1 MQVSSLSRLLND
13 AAVRAETRDAITNRD
28 GLAAIAQSTAH
39 ELYGESYTRNKAI
52 HDAEVPNSD
61 DSQRLAQA
69 KQATAFTNGQGSNP
83 FKGMSRDQLALI
95 AYDDSGAFTVNER
108 RAALSEADDQ
118 EYQWRVKV
126 VAKMMDDYNR
136 TGKISPGGPAQGH
149 AVIQRDIIL
158 DLCRFADHDTHPVI
172 NEEATTDGR
181 TRVNFDA
188 SQHAR
193 QMCRKPGQP
202 TQAMPPQPMSNT
214 MKDQG
219 VDAGI
224 TGQHFPERAS
234 SRIAVKNRPNILTQ
248 VPEHEA

>member
-1 MQVSSLSRLLND
+1 MNSINQLGTTTPQQTQVSERSFVNKTGETTYSQTSEIINTPNSATMQVSSLSRLLND

-69 KQATAFTNGQGSNP
+69 KQATTFTNGQGSNP

-136 TGKISPGGPAQGH
+136 TGKISAETHQEVLDHYKSLPAIEESQLPKGYDMQLQGW
-149 AVIQRDIIL
+149 IQ
-158 DLCRFADHDTHPVI
+158 
-172 NEEATTDGR
+172 EAKSTES
-181 TRVNFDA
+181 
-188 SQHAR
+188 SQH
-193 QMCRKPGQP
+193 
-202 TQAMPPQPMSNT
+202 
-214 MKDQG
+214 KDELESLLEQ
-219 VDAGI
+219 
-224 TGQHFPERAS
+224 
-234 SRIAVKNRPNILTQ
+234 LTKRLTNNQ
-248 VPEHEA
+248 KS

>member
-1 MQVSSLSRLLND
+1 MNSINQLGTTTPQQTQVSERSFVNKTGETTYSQTSEIINTPNSATMQVSSLSRLLND

-136 TGKISPGGPAQGH
+136 TGKISAETHQEVLDHYKSLPAIEESQLPK
-149 AVIQRDIIL
+149 AMTCS
-158 DLCRFADHDTHPVI
+158 CR
-172 NEEATTDGR
+172 
-181 TRVNFDA
+181 
-188 SQHAR
+188 
-193 QMCRKPGQP
+193 
-202 TQAMPPQPMSNT
+202 
-214 MKDQG
+214 
-219 VDAGI
+219 AGYRRLKA
-224 TGQHFPERAS
+224 QSHH
-234 SRIAVKNRPNILTQ
+234 NIKMNLN
-248 VPEHEA
+248 PCWNN